1 MSSDKLGQSL
11 DEILATQRAAGTGRG
26 GRGGGRRGGRAPGG
40 RNATA
45 APVGG
50 VSKSKKPVKGAVKP
64 APAGPSGGNAPSRIV
79 VSNLVCLSTHFTQGS
94 PANDF
99 YVSHMM

>member
-11 DEILATQRAAGTGRG
+11 DEILATQRASGAGRG

-50 VSKSKKPVKGAVKP
+50 VSKNKKPVKGSAKATP
-64 APAGPSGGNAPSRIV
+64 TGPSGGNVPSRIV
-79 VSNLVCLSTHFTQGS
+79 VSNLVCLIY
-94 PANDF
+94 ANLSENQSLTTF
-99 YVSHMM
+99 MSAI

>member
-11 DEILATQRAAGTGRG
+11 DEILATQRAGAGRG
-26 GRGGGRRGGRAPGG
+26 GRGNGRRGGRPSGG

-50 VSKSKKPVKGAVKP
+50 VSKSRKPVKGRSKNTQ
-64 APAGPSGGNAPSRIV
+64 SGTPVGNVPSRIM
-79 VSNLVCLSTHFTQGS
+79 VSNLVRIPVLLICLKG
-94 PANDF
+94 
-99 YVSHMM
+99 